1 MKEDVIVQIRDIKKY
16 YGKEP
21 LIVKAL
27 DGITLDI
34 QKGTFTAIVGASG
47 SGKSTLLHLIGGLDQ
62 PTSGTIR
69 VAGRELSTLNR
80 DQAAIYRRRNVGVV
94 YQNYN
99 LISML
104 NVYENIVFPVEIDGN
119 TVDQEFIEEITKLLG
134 LHDKLE
140 RNVNQLS
147 GGQKQR
153 VAIAR
158 ALAIKPV
165 LLLCD
170 EPTGN
175 LDSRT
180 SQDVIGLLKASSMK
194 LDRTIIM
201 ITHNEEIAQMA
212 DRIIRIEDGKIV
224 TRKWGEPCL

>member
-69 VAGRELSTLNR
+69 VAGRDLSMLNR

-194 LDRTIIM
+194 LDQTIIM
-201 ITHNEEIAQMA
+201 ISHNEEIAQMA